1 MSILR
6 AETLKCEY
14 RDDVPCVDDPA
25 PRLSWTLASDRRD
38 ERQTAYRIVAALG
51 EADVRAGRGTLWD
64 SGRVASGE
72 SLGIPYAGRPL
83 PAGAE
88 IVWAVQVWSRDGEV
102 SGWSAPARFRTG
114 LAAWRAR
121 WIRRDHD
128 GDPGVDAPTETNR
141 TENRELAAARAHSC
155 RASSPSQ
162 ARSGAQRCTPPRAAS
177 SSCTST
183 AAGSATPCSHP
194 AGRTTARA
202 SSTPPTT

>member
-1 MSILR
+1 MLFLVGIAVVPAPWAPSRHRPPRHREDRALSILR

-102 SGWSAPARFRTG
+102 YGWSAPARFRT
-114 LAAWRAR
+114 
-121 WIRRDHD
+121 
-128 GDPGVDAPTETNR
+128 
-141 TENRELAAARAHSC
+141 
-155 RASSPSQ
+155 
-162 ARSGAQRCTPPRAAS
+162 
-177 SSCTST
+177 
-183 AAGSATPCSHP
+183 
-194 AGRTTARA
+194 
-202 SSTPPTT
+202 